1 MLYRRHMSPE
11 VYARGSPGYDRAL
24 GFFDTIYGFSLTL
37 LIVNLDVPGP
47 GAWQSLP
54 TLLSHGVGGQLFGFV
69 ISFLVIAVFW
79 RVNHTTMDRWSR
91 IDARVIA
98 ANLVAAGLVIFIPF
112 TTQGMSDP
120 ATADLPLPTALYAV
134 NIALAMLAQSAIAV
148 IARRQDPAARP
159 LTGRQRG
166 IQILDAV
173 VGPAV
178 FLASVPAAYAWGGTN
193 AKYCWLVLAV
203 VGPVSGRM
211 AQRAMADSGR

>member
-11 VYARGSPGYDRAL
+11 VYARGSSGYDRAL

-47 GAWQSLP
+47 WAWQSLS
-54 TLLSHGVGGQLFGFV
+54 TLLSDGVGGQLFGFV

-134 NIALAMLAQSAIAV
+134 NIALAMLAQSVIAV
-148 IARRQDPAARP
+148 IARRQDPAARA
-159 LTGRQRG
+159 LTGRQRRL
-166 IQILDAV
+166 QVLDAV

-178 FLASVPAAYAWGGTN
+178 FLASVPAAYAWGGTI

-203 VGPVSGRM
+203 VGSLSGRM